1 MPETRVEDCEGD
13 RQPRPF
19 PRVIAHYSFVP
30 HPADINVRV
39 AGAVGAEPND
49 DGRPIATVDVAER
62 RIPSRE
68 TFFARVASYPTRTM
82 ADPIRYDHILVPTDG
97 SEPAMAATD
106 HALSLAGLHDA
117 VVHAVYVVDNRITMA
132 AAADTR
138 EDLEDTLREEGTAA
152 VEQVTERAADR
163 DVDVRTAIAHGTPSK
178 EILEYVDDHEIDVVV
193 MGSAGK
199 TPREKLMRMGSVSE
213 RVVEAGLVPVLVVPD

>member
-1 MPETRVEDCEGD
+1 
-13 RQPRPF
+13 
-19 PRVIAHYSFVP
+19 
-30 HPADINVRV
+30 
-39 AGAVGAEPND
+39 
-49 DGRPIATVDVAER
+49 
-62 RIPSRE
+62 
-68 TFFARVASYPTRTM
+68 M

-163 DVDVRTAIAHGTPSK
+163 DVDVRTAITHGTPSK